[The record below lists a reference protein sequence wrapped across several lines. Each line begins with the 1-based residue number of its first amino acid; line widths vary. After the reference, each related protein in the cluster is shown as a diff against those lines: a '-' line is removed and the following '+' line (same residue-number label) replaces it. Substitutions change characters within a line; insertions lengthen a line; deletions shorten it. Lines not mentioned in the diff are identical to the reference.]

1 MISKSYQLR
10 RRLAAVPEM
19 HEILRHCYEA
29 ISLGEA
35 AAFCLDLAAEEVFTN
50 MVRHNPSARDSL
62 TMEISISQDSARLC
76 WVDHEV
82 PPFDPDAQPLVD
94 VTLPIADRRPGGL
107 GLHLTR
113 SVVDSL
119 TYAYQDGDMRVEVVK
134 KLGA

>member
-1 MISKSYQLR
+1 MISKTFQLR

-19 HEILRHCYEA
+19 HQILRHCYEA
-29 ISLGEA
+29 ISLDEA

-50 MVRHNPSARDSL
+50 MVRHNPSALDSL
-62 TMEISISQDSARLC
+62 TMEVSISQETARLC

-82 PPFDPDAQPLVD
+82 PPFDPEAQPPVD
-94 VTLPIADRRPGGL
+94 VTLPVTERRPGGL

-119 TYAYQDGDMRVEVVK
+119 TYAYERGDMRVEVVK